1 MFRNLGWAKAPKLYA
16 AESSAAIFVVP
27 HVQVDTDLALCS
39 KCLLIHKE
47 GNELRL
53 GDFTLVQ
60 TWGKEIYGYFLYFVA
75 ILSTPNEVILH
86 SFI

>member
-1 MFRNLGWAKAPKLYA
+1 MLQRTRLLSLLCHTFKWILTL
-16 AESSAAIFVVP
+16 
-27 HVQVDTDLALCS
+27 LALCS
-39 KCLLIHKE
+39 KCLLVHKE

-53 GDFTLVQ
+53 GDFTPVQ
-60 TWGKEIYGYFLYFVA
+60 TWGKEICGYFLYFVA